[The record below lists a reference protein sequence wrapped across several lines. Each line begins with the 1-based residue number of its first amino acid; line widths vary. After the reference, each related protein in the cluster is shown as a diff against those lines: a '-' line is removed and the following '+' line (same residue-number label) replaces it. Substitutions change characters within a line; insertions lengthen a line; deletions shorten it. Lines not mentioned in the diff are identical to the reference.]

1 MSSTLKKFYRWLTRK
16 HRWLWLVIVWLLTS
30 DDANIWYINTTGLAI
45 TFYESQ
51 MGSSPPFSPPQWMH
65 LFWFFSFVFPSMPQ
79 TLMCPCDWCDWCV
92 GVLVNSCNSRE
103 IYTYKVCM
111 SCFLFRTQWNDI
123 YCKDTRRI
131 KVSNLR
137 EIAVSGD
144 YGLGAKGSQKIV
156 ECSSSVT
163 TCSSWCDGVSLICKI
178 DTNPIVSARKCNH
191 CA

>member
-1 MSSTLKKFYRWLTRK
+1 MTQTYGISVLQVWPSHFMKARWVLLLHLVHLSECTYSDFFHSYFLVCR
-16 HRWLWLVIVWLLTS
+16 RPWCALVIGV
-30 DDANIWYINTTGLAI
+30 I
-45 TFYESQ
+45 
-51 MGSSPPFSPPQWMH
+51 
-65 LFWFFSFVFPSMPQ
+65 
-79 TLMCPCDWCDWCV
+79 

-163 TCSSWCDGVSLICKI
+163 TYSSWYDGVSLICKI

-191 CA
+191 CP

>member
-1 MSSTLKKFYRWLTRK
+1 MIG
-16 HRWLWLVIVWLLTS
+16 VI
-30 DDANIWYINTTGLAI
+30 
-45 TFYESQ
+45 
-51 MGSSPPFSPPQWMH
+51 
-65 LFWFFSFVFPSMPQ
+65 
-79 TLMCPCDWCDWCV
+79 
-92 GVLVNSCNSRE
+92 GVSVNPCNSRE

-163 TCSSWCDGVSLICKI
+163 TYSS
-178 DTNPIVSARKCNH
+178 
-191 CA
+191 